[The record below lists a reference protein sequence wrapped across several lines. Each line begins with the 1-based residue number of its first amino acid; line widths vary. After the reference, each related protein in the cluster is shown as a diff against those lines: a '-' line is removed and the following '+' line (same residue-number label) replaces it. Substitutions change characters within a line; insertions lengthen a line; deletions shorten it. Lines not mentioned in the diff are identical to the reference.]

1 MMRFILKA
9 LIRFYQYCIS
19 PLKPAC
25 CRFTPSCSEYALEAI
40 SMHGACK
47 GSIMAFLRLIRCQP
61 LCKGG
66 YDPVP
71 AVWPCPKPKSE
82 MN

>member
-1 MMRFILKA
+1 MMRYIFTA

-19 PLKPAC
+19 PLKPGC

-40 SMHGACK
+40 AKHGALK
-47 GSIMAFLRLIRCQP
+47 GSLLAFLRLIRCQP
-61 LCKGG
+61 LCRGG

-71 AVWPCPKPKSE
+71 EIWPSPKPKSE